1 MRKCKTFF
9 LLNLFFA
16 TGMQANTHFNPVAL
30 FVPAARPL
38 SVKSHRSL
46 MLSNLRVP
54 MDSMGRFHGCVCF
67 FFLGELYFMSTGV
80 PSATAPHGVVY
91 KVVDTSR

>member
-1 MRKCKTFF
+1 M
-9 LLNLFFA
+9 A
-16 TGMQANTHFNPVAL
+16 V
-30 FVPAARPL
+30 V
-38 SVKSHRSL
+38 
-46 MLSNLRVP
+46 
-54 MDSMGRFHGCVCF
+54 F